1 MSKEIQNAERHDD
14 GSYVAKK
21 SKKSSVLAFI
31 LCLLIAFVIWA
42 YADATE
48 SENKIGD
55 DSSVTTTSSEQIS

>member
-1 MSKEIQNAERHDD
+1 MSKEIQNAESRDD
-14 GSYVAKK
+14 GTYVAKK

-48 SENKIGD
+48 SESKTGND
-55 DSSVTTTSSEQIS
+55 VLATTTSSEQIS

>member
-1 MSKEIQNAERHDD
+1 MSKEKRNADSHDD
-14 GSYVAKK
+14 GSYVVKK

-48 SENKIGD
+48 SENKATA
-55 DSSVTTTSSEQIS
+55 DSVIASAHSEPIV

>member
-1 MSKEIQNAERHDD
+1 MIKKTRNAESHDD
-14 GSYVAKK
+14 GSYVVKK

-48 SENKIGD
+48 SENKAESD
-55 DSSVTTTSSEQIS
+55 SVTATTSGEQIV